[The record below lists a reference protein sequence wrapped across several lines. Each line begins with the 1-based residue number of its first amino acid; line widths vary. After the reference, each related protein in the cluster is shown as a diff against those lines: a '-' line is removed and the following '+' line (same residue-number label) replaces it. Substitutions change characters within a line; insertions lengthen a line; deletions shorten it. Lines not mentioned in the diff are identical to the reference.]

1 MQTNLRPMSLGEILD
16 RTAQLYR
23 TNFLLFAGIAS
34 VYAGVLL
41 VINLI
46 QLGVNQLMLHWNM
59 TKQLPLASLAYVIL
73 IFPIII
79 FCATAAI
86 GANNRAVAWVNL
98 GMPATIRAAYKSIW
112 PRLGRLSWL
121 TTIILFVV
129 YSPFIL
135 IFVAYSG
142 FLFGYAYRKGFFN
155 EGAPQ
160 HDPGAFV
167 VVGLVSVFLI
177 VLLLAWVVYAILMGL
192 RYSLAVA
199 ACVIEDIPARKAIRR
214 SIELSK
220 ESRGR
225 IFMLALLIFAI
236 QLGLVLITQVFF
248 IFAAFAAVKK
258 HAELPV
264 WMLALQ
270 QLVGFFTN
278 SFIGPMY
285 ATGLTLFY
293 YDQRIRKE
301 GFDIEWMMD
310 AAGMNRALAAHTVFP
325 AESPLL
331 STTPQE
337 TPTQESP
344 LQAPPL
350 QDPPTQEPPD
360 PHPPLQDPPSQQPPA
375 HDPPPPEGPTQTSP
389 TEHSTETHPA
399 EENHG

>member
-301 GFDIEWMMD
+301 GFDIERMME
-310 AAGMNRALAAHTVFP
+310 AAGMTAPHPAAAAQPTLAA
-325 AESPLL
+325 ESIQPDSIEPWPEL
-331 STTPQE
+331 
-337 TPTQESP
+337 
-344 LQAPPL
+344 PP
-350 QDPPTQEPPD
+350 E
-360 PHPPLQDPPSQQPPA
+360 SQQPSG
-375 HDPPPPEGPTQTSP
+375 EPT
-389 TEHSTETHPA
+389 STEGSPREDA
-399 EENHG
+399 NG